1 MKARRKLWLLF
12 ALLVVLSMIAAQC
25 APSPTPERV
34 VETVVVAGTPQV
46 IEKVVTQ
53 EVEKVVTVEVEKV
66 VTKEVEK
73 VVTVEVEKEEAVS
86 PEALARAETLNIAI
100 NGPIPDP
107 TNLNL
112 YAPGVSRSNT
122 GLHQMIY
129 EYFFYQNLQTGEY
142 VPWLAEDYEYNDDFT
157 AITVH
162 LRPGIKWN
170 DGEPFTP
177 DDVVFTY
184 DTLLANPAMTWASE
198 VAARVESVEKID
210 DLTVKFNLTESNPR
224 LHLNRE
230 AFPGVGIWGGI
241 TILPKHI
248 WEGQDPL
255 TFKSSDPVGTG
266 PYRLAKATQNAMTYE
281 RNDDWWGTEVFGV
294 TPAPKTVN
302 FEYVGPST
310 SVALALAADDLDSP
324 NIGILSLG
332 DFLAVAGRNPNLSAW
347 SKGPPY
353 AWLDPC
359 PRPLM
364 VQNANPPWDQKE
376 ARWALSYLIDRQQ
389 VVDLAYEGTTVP
401 AWGIWPAYG
410 GLQPYFDAI
419 QDLRDQYPTTAY
431 DPAKA
436 EELFGAVGYT
446 KGADGKWTSSAG
458 EPLKVKYLVNANS
471 TEEMKVSAVLAD
483 QLDAQGIEVE
493 VQALTDPALADAVLR
508 GEYDIKLHSFCPG
521 YIFDNLDL
529 FHSRFYV
536 PLGEPAPWYE
546 RNSFRYKN
554 AEFDAIVDE
563 MAQTPESDVEAIK
576 DQFHRAMEI
585 WFDELPVI
593 PMVQAPAL
601 VPFTTTYWEG
611 WPNADNPWNMPVS
624 WWATFN
630 LVINGYPSPQTGE
643 WVGGIRP
650 AGGP

>member
-1 MKARRKLWLLF
+1 MFAKKTLLTCVSLLALV
-12 ALLVVLSMIAAQC
+12 ALLAACGATPAPQVVKETV
-25 APSPTPERV
+25 PVEVTKEVTKEVTV
-34 VETVVVAGTPQV
+34 VETVPVEVT
-46 IEKVVTQ
+46 KVVQAT
-53 EVEKVVTVEVEKV
+53 VETVVTA
-66 VTKEVEK
+66 TPAPQPA
-73 VVTVEVEKEEAVS
+73 EAQ
-86 PEALARAETLNIAI
+86 ARAETLNIAI
-100 NGPIPDP
+100 NNPIPDP

-122 GLHQMIY
+122 GLHQLIY
-129 EYFFYQNLQTGEY
+129 EYFFYQNLETGEY
-142 VPWLAEDYEYNDDFT
+142 IPWLAEDYEYNADYT
-157 AITVH
+157 TITVY
-162 LRPGIKWN
+162 LRSGVKWN

-184 DTLLANPAMTWASE
+184 NTLLANPGMTWASE
-198 VAARVESVEKID
+198 VSARVKSVEKVD
-210 DLTVKFNLTESNPR
+210 DLTVRFNLTAPNPR
-224 LHLNRE
+224 FHLIRE
-230 AFPGVGIWGGI
+230 AFPGVGIWGGV
-241 TILPKHI
+241 TILPQHI

-255 TFKSSDPVGTG
+255 TFKGSDPVGTG

-281 RNDDWWGTEVFGV
+281 RREDWWGTEVFGV
-294 TPAPKTVN
+294 TPAPKTIN

-332 DFLAVAGRNPNLSAW
+332 DFLAVASRNPNLSAW
-347 SKGPPY
+347 HKEAPY

-389 VVDLAYEGTTVP
+389 IVDLAYEGTTVP
-401 AWGIWPAYG
+401 SWGIWPYYG

-419 QDLRDQYPTTAY
+419 QDLRDQYPTTAL

-446 KGADGKWTSSAG
+446 KGADGKYTSASG
-458 EPLKVKYLVNANS
+458 EPLKLTYVVNAAS
-471 TEEMKVSAVLAD
+471 IEEMKVSAVLAD

-493 VQALTDPALADAVLR
+493 VRALTDPALADAVLR

-521 YIFDNLDL
+521 TIFDNLDL
-529 FHSRFYV
+529 FNSKFYV

-554 AEFDAIVDE
+554 PDFDAVVNQ
-563 MAQTPESDVEAIK
+563 MAQTPDEDLATMT
-576 DQFHRAMEI
+576 DLFHQAMAI
-585 WFDELPVI
+585 WFEDLPVI
-593 PMVQAPAL
+593 PVVQAPAL

-624 WWATFN
+624 WWATFD
-630 LVINGYPSPQTGE
+630 LVITGYPSPVTGE